1 MVKDGSLRSSP
12 SSVPSYRGSV
22 LSDDLSESIEES
34 DKDNKTMDAAVQA
47 VGGAPKRKTPSKVEP
62 KLNKKMKVSFA
73 ALDLEN
79 RQHAISTVQESSAAP

>member
-1 MVKDGSLRSSP
+1 
-12 SSVPSYRGSV
+12 
-22 LSDDLSESIEES
+22 
-34 DKDNKTMDAAVQA
+34 MDAAVQA